1 MAKEEA
7 VHILD
12 ILLEK
17 TRNLIEDKEI
27 KIFLSQD
34 DDQNE
39 VLAVQKGEFSRGMS
53 IEQIVHSFGVFRI
66 YQADSEDAALDLLA
80 DNISKSIA
88 HMLSE
93 HKV

>member
-27 KIFLSQD
+27 KIFLAQD